1 MEPTSPKRAVGVYF
15 FCWNQAALLQ
25 RTLHG
30 AAHIYSRTYTYTD
43 DLAYVCNAPL

>member
-15 FCWNQAALLQ
+15 FAGTKPPSCKE
-25 RTLHG
+25 RCMVKHIST
-30 AAHIYSRTYTYTD
+30 AAHIYTD